1 MFGWRRAGV
10 ERLPKTKIPS
20 IFGMR
25 PLPQIGRTRRL
36 ASVNTLPSIKE
47 AVVVYNALP
56 TSLFESVGTLLGFEL
71 EHKSTYYAYL
81 VANPDTVRAFY
92 QLHTIN

>member
-10 ERLPKTKIPS
+10 ERLPKMKIPS

-47 AVVVYNALP
+47 AVVAYNALP
-56 TSLFESVGTLLGFEL
+56 TSLFESVDTLLGFEL
-71 EHKSTYYAYL
+71 EYKSAYYAYL
-81 VANPDTVRAFY
+81 VANLDTVRAFY
-92 QLHTIN
+92 QLAF